1 MQRRYITVDVFTDR
15 AFGGN
20 PLGVVLDA
28 GGLSTEQ
35 MQAVAR
41 EFNYSET
48 TFVLPPADPAHDAQ
62 VRIFTVNREL
72 PFAGHPNVG
81 TAFVLATLAAKPP
94 ARLLFEEGA
103 GLVPVE
109 IVTEQGRVV
118 STEFT
123 APQPLKRMS
132 HLAVEQAAA
141 CLSLSAGD
149 FKTDR
154 HAPQIISVGLSF
166 LAVEVASREAL
177 RRARPMPRRSQ
188 NLPVR
193 RQRRRL
199 LLHARC
205 AAAKSRASCRRG
217 CSTPAPADCPRPATG
232 SATAAC
238 AALLADLDDSK
249 DGELKLKIGQGVDM
263 GRPSLLLTRV
273 RKQNG
278 AVASIHVGGGSVKMM
293 EGTFRLDGKGDGLVA
308 RMSAA
313 ISGAGVR
320 VARMSLRSSGLR
332 LYTCGATRFS
342 TFTPSRSSMISAIH
356 CRWQWAWSRS

>member
-28 GGLSTEQ
+28 GGLSTAQ
-35 MQAVAR
+35 MQAIAV

-62 VRIFTVNREL
+62 VRIFTVNREI

-81 TAFVLATLAAKPP
+81 TAFVLATQAAKPP

-132 HLAVEQAAA
+132 HVSAEQAAA

-149 FKTDR
+149 VKTDR
-154 HAPQIISVGLSF
+154 HAPQIISVGLPF
-166 LAVEVASREAL
+166 LAVELYSRDAL
-177 RRARPMPRRSQ
+177 RRAKPD
-188 NLPVR
+188 
-193 RQRRRL
+193 
-199 LLHARC
+199 
-205 AAAKSRASCRRG
+205 AAAFAKTFPCDGSDAIYFYTRDVPASEKPCEIQARMFHPG
-217 CSTPAPADCPRPATG
+217 ASGLSEDPATG
-232 SATAAC
+232 SATAAA
-238 AALLADLDDSK
+238 AALLADLDSTRDA
-249 DGELKLKIGQGVDM
+249 ELKLSIGQGVDM

-273 RKQNG
+273 RKQG
-278 AVASIHVGGGSVKMM
+278 GRVASVHVGGGCVQVM
-293 EGTFRLDGKGDGLVA
+293 EGTFRLKGEG
-308 RMSAA
+308 
-313 ISGAGVR
+313 
-320 VARMSLRSSGLR
+320 
-332 LYTCGATRFS
+332 
-342 TFTPSRSSMISAIH
+342 
-356 CRWQWAWSRS
+356 

>member
-20 PLGVVLDA
+20 PLAVVLDA

-48 TFVLPPADPAHDAQ
+48 TFVLPPADKAHDAQ

-123 APQPLKRMS
+123 APQPLKIF
-132 HLAVEQAAA
+132 QA
-141 CLSLSAGD
+141 
-149 FKTDR
+149 
-154 HAPQIISVGLSF
+154 
-166 LAVEVASREAL
+166 
-177 RRARPMPRRSQ
+177 RARHVCQ
-188 NLPVR
+188 CLQV
-193 RQRRRL
+193 Q
-199 LLHARC
+199 
-205 AAAKSRASCRRG
+205 
-217 CSTPAPADCPRPATG
+217 
-232 SATAAC
+232 
-238 AALLADLDDSK
+238 
-249 DGELKLKIGQGVDM
+249 IGRHIQCILTE
-263 GRPSLLLTRV
+263 RFFISLY
-273 RKQNG
+273 
-278 AVASIHVGGGSVKMM
+278 I
-293 EGTFRLDGKGDGLVA
+293 
-308 RMSAA
+308 
-313 ISGAGVR
+313 
-320 VARMSLRSSGLR
+320 
-332 LYTCGATRFS
+332 
-342 TFTPSRSSMISAIH
+342 
-356 CRWQWAWSRS
+356 